1 MIRSLFRQQCRYNT
15 FRSIGSHMHRD
26 VVRVSFSTEPMC
38 IPPAGVF
45 QYQHLVELA
54 VLHSVVEPAGTA
66 SITPRVDRTLS
77 HVVLEEFLIL
87 WL

>member
-1 MIRSLFRQQCRYNT
+1 MMRSLFRQQCRYNT
-15 FRSIGSHMHRD
+15 FRSIGSDMHRD
-26 VVRVSFSTEPMC
+26 VVRVSFSEQMC
-38 IPPAGVF
+38 IPPAGVL
-45 QYQHLVELA
+45 QCQHLVELA
-54 VLHSVVEPAGTA
+54 VLYSVVEPAGTA